1 MTDRNEDCRQLINEV
16 IAEHYHK
23 ERLQRVNYLRF
34 HRQRIELY
42 QTAIAVINMDLY
54 RLNGIVKPRVGLHI
68 EFMVTAG

>member
-1 MTDRNEDCRQLINEV
+1 MTDRNEDCRQLVNEV
-16 IAEHYHK
+16 IAEHYQ

-68 EFMVTAG
+68 EFMVPAG